1 MTDPADTQMS
11 HQPPVGPVDHPEA
24 TPPGQP
30 AAPTLGSPAAGFDAK
45 GRVRRTRISGVWV
58 GGADHRCSVSDL
70 AGGVHRAEHR
80 LGVNPLPRLQ
90 RAPAAWPDDP
100 DLGDHWATDR
110 GCSRFDPDHA
120 TAPRSQN
127 ATRHPTSESSDNG
140 EQNPTSRQPTN
151 FDAGVMPPGPTC
163 GRDGPVR

>member
-1 MTDPADTQMS
+1 MHVWDGDTMTDPADTKMS
-11 HQPPVGPVDHPEA
+11 HQRPVGPVDHPEA

-80 LGVNPLPRLQ
+80 QGVKSTSSASTGTCRL
-90 RAPAAWPDDP
+90 A
-100 DLGDHWATDR
+100 
-110 GCSRFDPDHA
+110 
-120 TAPRSQN
+120 
-127 ATRHPTSESSDNG
+127 
-140 EQNPTSRQPTN
+140 
-151 FDAGVMPPGPTC
+151 
-163 GRDGPVR
+163 